1 MTLDLGVQFVQIEP
15 TRDDDLETLDM
26 AMTTKRSEFLTS
38 KLIIK
43 TYFSNYIFKYF
54 DLKLY

>member
-26 AMTTKRSEFLTS
+26 AMTTKRSDNL
-38 KLIIK
+38 KI
-43 TYFSNYIFKYF
+43 NY
-54 DLKLY
+54 